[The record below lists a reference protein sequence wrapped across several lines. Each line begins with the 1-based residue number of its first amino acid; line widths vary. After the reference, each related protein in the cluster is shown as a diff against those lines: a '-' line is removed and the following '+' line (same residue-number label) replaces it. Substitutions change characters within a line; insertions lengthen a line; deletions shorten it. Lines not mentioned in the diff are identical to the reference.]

1 MRESEKF
8 TWKNGNAKHIFRG
21 ENAGKGFQ
29 STKPNP
35 PLFSSP
41 AVKAIRFRFI
51 SFLNQLFE
59 NLDFK
64 HKKFENIKELAL
76 LRHFQMSNIWKIT
89 ILILQ
94 FKYFLNLS

>member
-21 ENAGKGFQ
+21 KMRQ
-29 STKPNP
+29 RDSSPPNP
-35 PLFSSP
+35 VFFACSVSGT
-41 AVKAIRFRFI
+41 KAFRFRFI